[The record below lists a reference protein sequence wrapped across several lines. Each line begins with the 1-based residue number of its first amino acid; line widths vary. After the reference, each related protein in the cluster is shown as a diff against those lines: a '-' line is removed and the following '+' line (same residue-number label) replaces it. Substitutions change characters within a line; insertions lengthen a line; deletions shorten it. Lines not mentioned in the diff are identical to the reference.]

1 MRNIFWSMTLVV
13 ACLFGAAT
21 AQAQKQVTTNNAI
34 VPGEVWND
42 TDGNPINAH
51 GGGILY
57 HEGTYYWYGEYKK
70 VNHPARMGHMGML
83 PHGCNRRELLFIQRP
98 SELEVRR
105 HRASRS
111 EGRPRPRPA
120 HQQGTG
126 TSEGDL

>member
-1 MRNIFWSMTLVV
+1 MTLVV

-70 VNHPARMGHMGML
+70 GKTIL
-83 PHGCNRRELLFIQRP
+83 PEWATWECYHVGPCPGYITALSSYLANFLKDFIIC
-98 SELEVRR
+98 L
-105 HRASRS
+105 
-111 EGRPRPRPA
+111 
-120 HQQGTG
+120 
-126 TSEGDL
+126 

>member
-1 MRNIFWSMTLVV
+1 MTLVV

-70 VNHPARMGHMGML
+70 GKTIL
-83 PHGCNRRELLFIQRP
+83 PEWATWECYRTDVTGVSCYSSKDLL
-98 SELEVRR
+98 ELEVRR
-105 HRASRS
+105 HRTSRS
-111 EGRPRPRPA
+111 EGRPRPRSA
-120 HQQGTG
+120 HQQGT
-126 TSEGDL
+126 

>member
-57 HEGTYYWYGEYKK
+57 HEGTYYWYGEYSSSAASDVYKRQGTVSTKK
-70 VNHPARMGHMGML
+70 VKPSCPNGLHGSVTARM
-83 PHGCNRRELLFIQRP
+83 
-98 SELEVRR
+98 
-105 HRASRS
+105 
-111 EGRPRPRPA
+111 
-120 HQQGTG
+120 
-126 TSEGDL
+126 

>member
-70 VNHPARMGHMGML
+70 GKTIL
-83 PHGCNRRELLFIQRP
+83 PRQTTPIAWCTGRETTCRGWLSTFMPVPQ
-98 SELEVRR
+98 
-105 HRASRS
+105 
-111 EGRPRPRPA
+111 
-120 HQQGTG
+120 
-126 TSEGDL
+126 

>member
-70 VNHPARMGHMGML
+70 GKTIL
-83 PHGCNRRELLFIQRP
+83 PEWATWECYRTDVTGVSCY
-98 SELEVRR
+98 SSKDLEVRR

>member
-51 GGGILY
+51 GGVSSTMK
-57 HEGTYYWYGEYKK
+57 ERTTGTVSTKK
-70 VNHPARMGHMGML
+70 VKPSCPSGPHGSVTARM
-83 PHGCNRRELLFIQRP
+83 
-98 SELEVRR
+98 
-105 HRASRS
+105 
-111 EGRPRPRPA
+111 
-120 HQQGTG
+120 
-126 TSEGDL
+126 

>member
-70 VNHPARMGHMGML
+70 GKTIL
-83 PHGCNRRELLFIQRP
+83 PEWATWECYRTDVTGELLFIQRP

>member
-57 HEGTYYWYGEYKK
+57 HEGRTTGTVSTKRVK
-70 VNHPARMGHMGML
+70 PSCPNGPHGSVTARM
-83 PHGCNRRELLFIQRP
+83 
-98 SELEVRR
+98 
-105 HRASRS
+105 
-111 EGRPRPRPA
+111 
-120 HQQGTG
+120 
-126 TSEGDL
+126 